1 MEDDNVPETSSVQ
14 DVDNQGNKST
24 EEEETEDA
32 SSPSADESGDNAEE
46 GWTELDKDGWE
57 NVLGSGRL
65 RRKIL
70 TPADT
75 QENKPIK
82 GDRVKVSIKG
92 TFEGEVFEEEPDLE
106 FLSEEGE
113 TFRALEL
120 IVALMYP
127 GETDE
132 FIADPE
138 LVYGKIGDLTNF
150 FKYFHF

>member
-1 MEDDNVPETSSVQ
+1 MKLIF
-14 DVDNQGNKST
+14 GNSKFT
-24 EEEETEDA
+24 
-32 SSPSADESGDNAEE
+32 
-46 GWTELDKDGWE
+46 LFCFFFRE
-57 NVLGSGRL
+57 NSGRL

-75 QENKPIK
+75 QENRPIK
-82 GDRVKVSIKG
+82 GDYVKVSIKG

-138 LVYGKIGDLTNF
+138 LVYGKIGDFTSF
-150 FKYFHF
+150 F